1 MISGQAELLAAMADI
16 TPVEP
21 YEDYRAYYDEDG
33 WVTGFAG
40 SGFPDSDNW
49 IAIDRTL
56 YITANWDWLRV
67 VNGSIV
73 KQPPIYTYHFPLTI
87 SDKGVKIVKNHA
99 GIVIEEGEEYTDI
112 GYYDKRN
119 N

>member
-1 MISGQAELLAAMADI
+1 MIEGEADFLSAFTDI
-16 TPVEP
+16 VQPVVP
-21 YEDYRAYYDEDG
+21 EDYRAYYDEDG

-40 SGFPDSDNW
+40 SGFPTGDNW
-49 IAIDRTL
+49 IAINRDL
-56 YITANWDWLRV
+56 YTTHEWNWLRV
-67 VNGSIV
+67 INGSIV
-73 KQPPIYTYHFPLTI
+73 KQQPVYTYHFSLTK

-112 GYYDKRN
+112 EYYDKRN

>member
-1 MISGQAELLAAMADI
+1 MISGQAELLAAFANIAPMLAL
-16 TPVEP
+16 E
-21 YEDYRAYYDEDG
+21 EYRAYYDEDG
-33 WVTGFAG
+33 WVIGFSG

-49 IAIDRTL
+49 IAIDRDL
-56 YITANWDWLRV
+56 YITHNWQWLRV
-67 VNGSIV
+67 TNGVIV
-73 KQPPIYTYHFPLTI
+73 KQLPVYTYHFPLTI

-99 GIVIEEGEEYTDI
+99 GIVVEEGEEYTDI